1 MQIVSW
7 VVFFFDLVTY
17 FLINMVSLA
26 NHSVV
31 LVVICTIVYLI
42 LSILVLYY
50 AIKATKIDPSDP
62 IIYEQKL
69 TEAQG

>member
-1 MQIVSW
+1 
-7 VVFFFDLVTY
+7 
-17 FLINMVSLA
+17 MVSLA

-31 LVVICTIVYLI
+31 LVILCTLVYLA
-42 LSILVLYY
+42 LSALVLYY

-69 TEAQG
+69 TEA